1 MKFFSKELFKKTSIF
16 TIIAAVSGAGAA
28 SVDVQYKYNKLK
40 VKI

>member
-1 MKFFSKELFKKTSIF
+1 MKFFSKDLFKKTSIF
-16 TIIAAVSGAGAA
+16 TIIAAFSGAGAA